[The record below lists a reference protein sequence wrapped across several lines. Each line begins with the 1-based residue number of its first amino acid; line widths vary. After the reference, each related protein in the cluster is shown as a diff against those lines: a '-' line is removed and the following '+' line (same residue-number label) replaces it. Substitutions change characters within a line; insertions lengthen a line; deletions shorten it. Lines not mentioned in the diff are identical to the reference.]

1 MCIAD
6 SQYVYFCCVI
16 CHLPSKQFIDAFGRF
31 DSESIYSSLF
41 RRFWALQFS
50 IILNSTLLNASVP
63 NHIEFVAN
71 STLLGATASKVQ
83 YNNSTLLGANCH
95 QSDELIPELLGVWR
109 PKALNILF
117 AGLTTSSIF
126 LTLTLT

>member
-1 MCIAD
+1 MSTLLGASVLNHIEFVA
-6 SQYVYFCCVI
+6 
-16 CHLPSKQFIDAFGRF
+16 
-31 DSESIYSSLF
+31 
-41 RRFWALQFS
+41 
-50 IILNSTLLNASVP
+50 NSTLLDASVP

-71 STLLGATASKVQ
+71 STLLGA
-83 YNNSTLLGANCH
+83 NCH
-95 QSDELIPELLGVWR
+95 QSDELIQELLGVWR